1 MAGDIFYTQVDPSLK
16 EELETRGRSG
26 FGRSKK
32 DLDFM
37 LTKIA
42 NVSMICY
49 EGTDRKTQILDSLIG
64 GRSVIKDEYFPS
76 GDKGYLN
83 TERST
88 VVIDRIDILNE
99 RNEYTDPDKRVI
111 KSVGIGIAESTVK
124 NKARRIPPIIKQAN
138 ISIADNSRGLLNKAT
153 IQISIPNPELDL
165 DRIER
170 YWFRPGR
177 FAQVIFEHPDS
188 AIITG
193 KRLDPTSLP
202 PSETIKASYP
212 DLDYEKLR
220 KMNRKDFEGVITSFD
235 FSYQQDGSVDATVSL
250 TGTSNVY
257 TDVSMYI
264 PKQPEKTEEEKDKT
278 ENIEFAFAYN
288 TKAAPDTNS
297 RTATKE
303 ERTSI
308 KQENV
313 SNDFFDQIQKTVDA
327 AIDSTL
333 DRGGNAAP
341 NGVFKNPGTDG
352 TVTDQWIMWGEDFS
366 QTKKPKENQQTD
378 QYKFVTLGYL
388 INFINNKLVS
398 MKQKSVPNAKII
410 CDDKT
415 CFSNYYQNIVSA
427 DPYRI
432 FLHGNKSTSRYPK
445 KSTQIEIET
454 VNQTTNEKTIEQQ
467 TQNPII
473 FYENAFKNTSI
484 PSYQESDKAY
494 PSRIF
499 ISLPV
504 IKKALLELDD
514 IDIEGESSDGTD
526 TSEKGVQIK
535 DFLVKISAQINVATG
550 GAVSMKLITH
560 PLYESVL
567 IFYDSKYIGTPI
579 QKQEVKPF
587 NVPMFANHPNG
598 TIVKEFNI
606 KATLGGRAKQLAY
619 LLNGGGDVSEAD
631 IAPYLRFMYLEGGEE
646 QITKALQRYRDTHFK
661 YLDQLEQ
668 TKAEFVNDTQSEK
681 NILKLKGALRKYLQY
696 PLPDIKQAN
705 LLNSPIFPFEVDFTI
720 DGISGFRY
728 GDVLVFD
735 AIPKRYRQETVFSIK
750 GLSDTVSNDGVWQTK
765 ITCMMRPKVD
775 MTEYQQYSI

>member
-1 MAGDIFYTQVDPSLK
+1 MAGDIFYTEVDTSLK
-16 EELETRGRSG
+16 KELEARGKSG

-37 LTKIA
+37 LGKIA

-49 EGTDRKTQILDSLIG
+49 KGTDRETPIVDSLIG
-64 GRSVIKDEYFPS
+64 GRSVIGDAYLPS
-76 GDKGYLN
+76 GDDGYLN
-83 TERST
+83 TDRST
-88 VVIDRIDILNE
+88 VVIDRIDILN
-99 RNEYTDPDKRVI
+99 DKTQFEDAEQRI
-111 KSVGIGIAESTVK
+111 ITNVGLETSKNKVR

-153 IQISIPNPELDL
+153 IQILIPNPELDL

-188 AIITG
+188 AVLTG
-193 KRLDPTSLP
+193 ARLTSGSLP

-235 FSYQQDGSVDATVSL
+235 FSYQQDGSIDATVSL

-264 PKQPEKTEEEKDKT
+264 PKEPEKTEEEKDKT
-278 ENIEFAFAYN
+278 ENIEFAYAYN
-288 TKAAPDTNS
+288 TKAAQNTNP

-303 ERTSI
+303 ERASI
-308 KQENV
+308 EPENV
-313 SNDFFDQIQKTVDA
+313 SNDFFDEIQKTVDGV
-327 AIDSTL
+327 IGD
-333 DRGGNAAP
+333 AP
-341 NGVFKNPGTDG
+341 NGVSKNPGVDN
-352 TVTDQWIMWGEDFS
+352 TVTDQWIMWGEDFP

-398 MKQKSVPNAKII
+398 IKQKSVPNAKII

-415 CFSNYYQNIVSA
+415 CFSNFYTNIISA
-427 DPYRI
+427 DPYRV
-432 FLHGNKSTSRYPK
+432 FLHGNDSTSRYPK
-445 KSTQIEIET
+445 TQQIIEIET
-454 VNQTTNEKTIEQQ
+454 INQTTKEKTTEKQ
-467 TQNPII
+467 TKDPII
-473 FYENAFKNTSI
+473 FFESAFKNTPI
-484 PSYQESDKAY
+484 PSYQESGKAY

-514 IDIEGESSDGTD
+514 IDIEGESDDGTD

-560 PLYESVL
+560 PIHESVL

-631 IAPYLRFMYLEGGEE
+631 IAPYLRFMYLEGGDQ
-646 QITKALQRYRDTHFK
+646 QIVKALQRYRNTHFK

-668 TKAEFVNDTQSEK
+668 TKAEFTNDPQSEK
-681 NILKLKGALRKYLQY
+681 SKLKLKGALRKHLQY
-696 PLPDIKQAN
+696 PDPDIKQAN

-728 GDVLVFD
+728 GDVLIFD
-735 AIPKRYRQETVFSIK
+735 AIPKRYRQETVFSVK

-765 ITCMMRPKVD
+765 ITCMMRPRVD
-775 MTEYQQYSI
+775 MTEYRQYNI